1 MPKSSSKDL
10 FIFIKSLSK
19 SEKWHF
25 KLYAS
30 GTKSD
35 GPNHYVRL
43 FDAIEKQKEYDE
55 KALLKTEK
63 YITQLPLLKNRLY
76 ELILESLDVLYAK
89 QSIDSRLMRFIHY
102 SQILFEKGLFDQC
115 EKILHRAKEL
125 AKKYE
130 RFLFL
135 AEIIKLEID
144 LMSARTYVGTTEQDI
159 KNAFR
164 EISSALEKDQL
175 VNKFNKYSAE
185 LFLKLKK
192 EGFTRSHKQ
201 KESFQKIIQ
210 TLPPIENE
218 QEAPFLANFYHHQ
231 SNIVY
236 QLNRNDSRKRH
247 QYLKKQLLQFE
258 ERPDHIKQFPLMYQ
272 AILHNLT
279 LCLIDLDKDDEALA
293 AIEKIKSIP
302 PKTYRLK
309 ARIYYSYAYL
319 SLTLYV
325 NSGDF
330 KLGSE
335 FINKLTKEG
344 FEDYAPKYLIK
355 QNQLTL
361 YYFIAYTYFGN
372 GQFQKSNHFLNR
384 ILNDPERTE
393 DDLRSDLYCFTRIFS
408 IILHFELG
416 KLDLL
421 EYTIKSVYR
430 YLLKRDRLYKFE
442 TVILNFLRKN
452 SSKTSSQKQL
462 ITAFK
467 QLKAELEEV
476 TKDEYEHRALSY
488 FDFIAWLDSKIE
500 NDSFSSVIREKTL
513 KK

>member
-55 KALLKTEK
+55 KALLQTEK

-76 ELILESLDVLYAK
+76 EVILESLDVLYAK
-89 QSIDSRLMRFIHY
+89 QSVDSKLMRFIHY
-102 SQILFEKGLFDQC
+102 AEILFEKGLFDQC
-115 EKILHRAKEL
+115 ERILHRAKDL
-125 AKKYE
+125 ATKYE

-144 LMSARTYVGTTEQDI
+144 LMGARTYVGTTEQDI

-164 EISSALEKDQL
+164 EISNAIEKDQQI
-175 VNKFNKYSAE
+175 NKFNKYSSE
-185 LFLKLKK
+185 LFIKLKK
-192 EGFTRSHKQ
+192 EGFTRTSKQ
-201 KESFQKIIQ
+201 KEAFQKIIDII
-210 TLPPIENE
+210 PPIEDE
-218 QEAPFLANFYHHQ
+218 REAPFMANFYHHQ

-236 QLNRNDSRKRH
+236 QLSRNDTRKR
-247 QYLKKQLLQFE
+247 YLYLNKQLHQFAG
-258 ERPDHIKQFPLMYQ
+258 RPDYIKEFPLMYQ
-272 AILHNLT
+272 GVLHNLT
-279 LCLIDLDKDDEALA
+279 LCLLDLGKPNEALA
-293 AIEKIKSIP
+293 AVEKIRSIP
-302 PKTYRLK
+302 AKTDRLK
-309 ARIYYSYAYL
+309 ARIYYSYMYL

-325 NSGDF
+325 NTGDF
-330 KLGSE
+330 ELGAE
-335 FINKLTKEG
+335 LINKLTKEG
-344 FEDYAPKYLIK
+344 FDEYAPKNLIK
-355 QNQLTL
+355 QNVLSL

-372 GQFQKSNHFLNR
+372 QQFQKSNQFLNR
-384 ILNDPERTE
+384 ILNDPDRTE
-393 DDLRSDLYCFTRIFS
+393 DDLRSDLYCFTRIFG

-430 YLLKRDRLYKFE
+430 YLLKRNRLYKFE

-462 ITAFK
+462 LTAFK
-467 QLKAELEEV
+467 QLKAEIEEV

-488 FDFIAWLDSKIE
+488 FDFISWLDSKIE
-500 NDSFSSVIREKTL
+500 DRTFAEVIFEKAN
-513 KK
+513 K